1 MKRNIFLILGVAVC
15 VVGIII
21 GAQHILA
28 NKNDQP
34 LADNEIEGFITSKY
48 TGEMKEIT
56 RSGATYEAILD
67 RETGVYKIVIN
78 ADERRIEGIEVLEMK
93 EKHINEEKAKEIA
106 LKDVDGDVEDVQ
118 YAKKKNPPIYKIKM
132 KTKSGVTV
140 VTVDAKS
147 GEILDRSEEK
157 TEEPNEKEKTLIS
170 EEEAKEKA
178 LVVVPGEIDDV
189 DIIRLNGVPTYEIEI
204 EINDDEDA
212 TVLVDGY
219 TGETTITYED

>member
-1 MKRNIFLILGVAVC
+1 MKRNIFVILGVAVC

-28 NKNDQP
+28 IKNDQP
-34 LADNEIEGFITSKY
+34 LADNEIEEFIASKY
-48 TGEMKEIT
+48 TGEIKEIT
-56 RSGATYEAILD
+56 RSGENYQIILD

-78 ADERRIEGIEVLEMK
+78 ADERRIEGIEILEVK
-93 EKHINEEKAKEIA
+93 EKHIDEEKAKEIA

-118 YAKKKNPPIYKIKM
+118 FAKKENPPVYKIKM

-140 VTVDAKS
+140 VTVHAKS
-147 GEILDRSEEK
+147 GEILDRKE
-157 TEEPNEKEKTLIS
+157 EEPEDQKEEEKTLIS
-170 EEEAKEKA
+170 EEEAKKKA
-178 LVVVPGEIDDV
+178 LAVVPGEIDDV
-189 DIIRLNGVPTYEIEI
+189 DIIRLNDVPTYEIEI